1 MAITSPKHGINHG
14 KQLRLFLPDGTPS
27 GPRYYELVN
36 WTGQAVVMPVS
47 RIKELVTGAWP
58 EFERPGVYLVRGES
72 EEGHARLYIGES
84 ENVAKRVQGHPAS
97 LGFEVTELLLFS
109 SKDDN
114 LTKSHVLWLES
125 ALIDLA
131 TIAKR
136 ISLSNGTAPLTKA
149 LSKAEL
155 ATMVEF
161 LEHLG
166 LVAQTAGFNY
176 FTKAKV
182 RMIGPA
188 PAAQFSLH
196 KVKQGLKA
204 QAIQSDEGFV
214 VLAGSRGSGFPTE
227 ALGKGYA
234 LQREELI
241 EQGVMKLES
250 DGNYLFTVDAVFSSP
265 SAAASIVAGYPSSGP
280 QSWVDQNGGTLK
292 NLLEKEKLAGLVGE

>member
-1 MAITSPKHGINHG
+1 MNHG

-47 RIKELVTGAWP
+47 RIRELVTGAWP
-58 EFERPGVYLVRGES
+58 EFERPGVYLVRGET
-72 EEGHARLYIGES
+72 EEGHGRLYIGES

-125 ALIDLA
+125 ALIGLA
-131 TIAKR
+131 TTAKR

-149 LSKAEL
+149 LSKAEQ

-161 LEHLG
+161 LGHLG

-280 QSWVDQNGGTLK
+280 QSWVDQNGVSLK
-292 NLLEKEKLAGLVGE
+292 SLLEKEKLMGTVEDV

>member
-1 MAITSPKHGINHG
+1 MNHG

-72 EEGHARLYIGES
+72 EEGHGRLYIGES
-84 ENVAKRVQGHPAS
+84 ENVAKRVQGHPAT

-125 ALIDLA
+125 ALIELA
-131 TIAKR
+131 TKAKR
-136 ISLSNGTAPLTKA
+136 TKLSNSTTPLIKA
-149 LSKAEL
+149 LSKAEQ

-166 LVAQTAGFNY
+166 LVAQTAGFSY
-176 FTKAKV
+176 FTEARVRKA
-182 RMIGPA
+182 GPA

-196 KVKQGLKA
+196 KAKQGIKA
-204 QAIQSDEGFV
+204 QAMQSDEGFV
-214 VLAGSRGSGFPTE
+214 VLAGSRASGKPTE
-227 ALGKGYA
+227 ALAKGYA
-234 LQREELI
+234 QQREELI

-250 DGNYLFTVDAVFSSP
+250 DGHYIFTVDAAFSSP

-280 QSWVDQNGGTLK
+280 QNWIDQNNVSLK
-292 NLLEKEKLAGLVGE
+292 DLLEKEKHVETSGDLS

>member
-1 MAITSPKHGINHG
+1 MNHG

-72 EEGHARLYIGES
+72 EEGHSRLYIGES
-84 ENVAKRVQGHPAS
+84 ENVAKRVQGHPAT
-97 LGFEVTELLLFS
+97 LGFEVTELLMFS

-131 TIAKR
+131 TTAKR
-136 ISLSNGTAPLTKA
+136 TTLSNSTAPLTKA
-149 LSKAEL
+149 LSKAEQ

-176 FTKAKV
+176 FTKARV
-182 RMIGPA
+182 RKDDPA

-196 KVKQGLKA
+196 KVNQGIKA

-214 VLAGSRGSGFPTE
+214 VLAGSQASGNPTE
-227 ALGKGYA
+227 ALAKGYA
-234 LQREELI
+234 QQREELI
-241 EQGVMKLES
+241 GQGVMKLES
-250 DGNYLFTVDAVFSSP
+250 NGSYVFTVDAVFSSP

-280 QSWVDQNGGTLK
+280 QSWIDPHGVTLK
-292 NLLEKEKLAGLVGE
+292 KLLEKEKLTGGVANPS